1 MQFYPLILALSL
13 KIWRFTM
20 DDMPEKS
27 VADEASTYFSV
38 APIKFV
44 IMSFGTFGI
53 YDLYWFYKNWCH
65 IKQKNNLNIMPFWR
79 AFFAPLWSYSA
90 FTHIQNEINKKEL
103 SIKLN
108 TVLFAILYFIIQA
121 TWKLPEPY
129 MLISVFSFLL
139 IVPAN
144 NATTL
149 INKKID
155 SGFIQ
160 NSKIESWNWLAVVVG
175 LPLMVLGVI
184 GTFLP
189 VQA

>member
-1 MQFYPLILALSL
+1 
-13 KIWRFTM
+13 
-20 DDMPEKS
+20 
-27 VADEASTYFSV
+27 
-38 APIKFV
+38 
-44 IMSFGTFGI
+44 
-53 YDLYWFYKNWCH
+53 
-65 IKQKNNLNIMPFWR
+65 MPFWR

-90 FTHIQNEINKKEL
+90 FTHIQNEINKQEL
-103 SIKLN
+103 QIKLN
-108 TVLFAILYFIIQA
+108 TVLFAILYLIIQA

-160 NSKIESWNWLAVVVG
+160 NSKIESWNWLAVVIG

-184 GTFLP
+184 GIGWYLNGFGKYFVVLGGIG
-189 VQA
+189 